1 MIKTDI
7 FKEAAMNHKN
17 YEGLPLFR
25 DMEESRIREIL
36 LIAGCYIRNFKKAII
51 FMKRM
56 KSSAA

>member
-1 MIKTDI
+1 
-7 FKEAAMNHKN
+7 MNHKN

-36 LIAGCYIRNFKKAII
+36 LIAGAISGISKKAII